1 MSTRT
6 GETGQTRTDEPALG
20 PGPAT
25 PTTSWWNRAR
35 LAELN
40 RRGAVVIVWAVMVL
54 AFAAASPHLF
64 LTRGTFQII
73 FGSHGE
79 LIFLCMALV
88 CVFSVG
94 EFDFSV
100 ASIMGLSGTATSVMY
115 VTHGW
120 PIAAAAAFG
129 LALGVA
135 AGALNAVIIVLLGV
149 DPIITTLGMAT
160 ALIGLALW
168 ISHLTSVNGLPFGFS
183 DIATTQVGGLPL
195 LFYYGVTLVVVLTY
209 ILFATPLGKHLTF
222 VGANSEVA
230 RLAGVNVKR
239 IRFGAFVFSGLLSG
253 LGGMLMAANLGGYDP
268 VSSTAS
274 LLPALAAT
282 FLGTAIIV
290 PGRFNP
296 VGTWVAVFFLYT
308 GIVGLQILG
317 LSGWI
322 SDFFFGASLVLAVTV
337 STLLRRRVSA
347 A

>member
-1 MSTRT
+1 MSTTT
-6 GETGQTRTDEPALG
+6 GETGHTRTDDIARP

-25 PTTSWWNRAR
+25 PPTPATSWWNRAR

-54 AFAAASPHLF
+54 AFAIASPGLF

-149 DPIITTLGMAT
+149 DP
-160 ALIGLALW
+160 
-168 ISHLTSVNGLPFGFS
+168 
-183 DIATTQVGGLPL
+183 
-195 LFYYGVTLVVVLTY
+195 
-209 ILFATPLGKHLTF
+209 
-222 VGANSEVA
+222 
-230 RLAGVNVKR
+230 
-239 IRFGAFVFSGLLSG
+239 
-253 LGGMLMAANLGGYDP
+253 
-268 VSSTAS
+268 
-274 LLPALAAT
+274 
-282 FLGTAIIV
+282 
-290 PGRFNP
+290 
-296 VGTWVAVFFLYT
+296 
-308 GIVGLQILG
+308 
-317 LSGWI
+317 
-322 SDFFFGASLVLAVTV
+322 
-337 STLLRRRVSA
+337 RVSPTAWCRSGA
-347 A
+347 AG